1 MRPQSVVRCAHSPTH
16 RNASRRS
23 SVRRRRA
30 TYRRFPTA
38 MPKARRPRGPRAKS
52 RRASAGHSLV
62 WSAARHGRARA
73 LVAAGFVCLPFCF
86 GAAERL
92 AVTSGQT
99 VVHPFDDPLVI
110 AGHGTIGLEILS
122 QLKERRQRDFAPSAG
137 FRSAF
142 AAVALHAAAGRR
154 LVAVAVRTAR
164 IHPRQYPPST
174 QSGPHADSTRSS
186 AAWAAADSCRA
197 SPRMSRVCAR
207 TCGEC
212 GWLPTRWQCKARPC
226 AGARQPARLRAARR
240 AHGHPW

>member
-1 MRPQSVVRCAHSPTH
+1 MRPLSVVRCVHSSAQG
-16 RNASRRS
+16 NASRRS

-30 TYRRFPTA
+30 TYPRFPTA
-38 MPKARRPRGPRAKS
+38 IAEGAATTRPRAKS

-62 WSAARHGRARA
+62 LVGRSARTGSR
-73 LVAAGFVCLPFCF
+73 GWFVCLLFCS

-122 QLKERRQRDFAPSAG
+122 QLKERRQRDFAPICWIPVG
-137 FRSAF
+137 V
-142 AAVALHAAAGRR
+142 AAVALHATAGRR
-154 LVAVAVRTAR
+154 LVAVAVRTVR
-164 IHPRQYPPST
+164 IRPRQYPPST
-174 QSGPHADSTRSS
+174 PSGPHADSTRSS
-186 AAWAAADSCRA
+186 AAWAAAGSCRA

-212 GWLPTRWQCKARPC
+212 GC
-226 AGARQPARLRAARR
+226 A
-240 AHGHPW
+240 AH